1 MIGSTTLGKRDRAAD
16 ENLLPNGKKSLLE
29 ADFDFIRNN
38 LKNIKQLDLQ
48 IAMDIAGFANMNT
61 RDARGNVVPS
71 LWSKHFDNST
81 VGLLIERNDVRQLL
95 LKQIEQQLADK
106 KDIISEVQ
114 QNEIICKWILDFTN
128 SWENVYADAK
138 MQECDLGQVVL
149 SAMQEAYF
157 EVQSFLEEHC
167 VLRPTI
173 MRRKIQSAVL
183 LAEEFNKTQP
193 ENKKLKFHNWEDCLI
208 RFLFRQQN
216 IGLVM
221 RRIAGKIMKKQ
232 EVCNKAGSYS
242 AKVQRNDVTQEV
254 NISLDL
260 FCSNLLRDHI
270 SFKEALKD
278 LHSERDLLVL
288 CLDHRGFPKNITPP
302 MANL

>member
-1 MIGSTTLGKRDRAAD
+1 MAKRTRITNEKELQTAK
-16 ENLLPNGKKSLLE
+16 EPLQES
-29 ADFDFIRNN
+29 DFNSIRKN

-48 IAMDIAGFANMNT
+48 IAMDIAGFANMST
-61 RDARGNVVPS
+61 RDARGNVVSS

-138 MQECDLGQVVL
+138 MQECDMGQMVL
-149 SAMQEAYF
+149 SAMHEAYF

-167 VLRPTI
+167 VLKPTM
-173 MRRKIQSAVL
+173 MRRKIKSAVSR
-183 LAEEFNKTQP
+183 AEEFNKTQP
-193 ENKKLKFHNWEDCLI
+193 ENMQLKFHNWEDCLI
-208 RFLFRQQN
+208 RFLFRQEN

-270 SFKEALKD
+270 SFQEALKD
-278 LHSERDLLVL
+278 LNCENNLLIL
-288 CLDHRGFPKNITPP
+288 CLDHRGFPKNIAPP
-302 MANL
+302 MANV